1 MGRTLYLNENK
12 GLTVLRDGPSVWVK
26 EDGKAGR
33 RIPARLVG
41 RVVVIGNLR
50 LEAGVITLFT
60 QNDIPVTFINRRG
73 DELAVAMPYNH
84 QLPRH
89 YEEQKVFLDA
99 EENIE
104 RFKGW
109 LYARRKETQINV
121 IRRLSKGFAG
131 LFTAKGFREKDYCRF
146 TERFKPSNDEQWK
159 VVSGVISNLFREM
172 IIVCILK
179 ADLDPHLGVLYRRH
193 NFSLALDI
201 SYVLEA
207 EIDMQCI
214 QFLKT
219 AEEMSYIVRDQSG
232 RFVSKEGM
240 RDIIHRFENRRKYLF
255 ETVEKLIDDIF
266 ELMRELRR

>member
-12 GLTVLRDGPSVWVK
+12 GLTVLRDGPSVWIK

-84 QLPRH
+84 HLPRH
-89 YEEQKVFLDA
+89 YEEQKIFLDVD
-99 EENIE
+99 ENIE

-121 IRRLSKGFAG
+121 IRNKEDLIKKGLQRKIVWLSVF
-131 LFTAKGFREKDYCRF
+131 
-146 TERFKPSNDEQWK
+146 
-159 VVSGVISNLFREM
+159 
-172 IIVCILK
+172 
-179 ADLDPHLGVLYRRH
+179 LDCKEV
-193 NFSLALDI
+193 A
-201 SYVLEA
+201 
-207 EIDMQCI
+207 
-214 QFLKT
+214 
-219 AEEMSYIVRDQSG
+219 
-232 RFVSKEGM
+232 EGM
-240 RDIIHRFENRRKYLF
+240 L
-255 ETVEKLIDDIF
+255 
-266 ELMRELRR
+266 

>member
-12 GLTVLRDGPSVWVK
+12 GLTVFRDGPSIWVK
-26 EDGKAGR
+26 ENGKAGR

-60 QNDIPVTFINRRG
+60 QNDIPVTFINHRG

-84 QLPRH
+84 HLPRH
-89 YEEQKVFLDA
+89 YEEQKIFLDVDD
-99 EENIE
+99 NIE
-104 RFKGW
+104 RFKCW

-121 IRRLSKGFAG
+121 IRRFSKGFAG

-146 TERFKPSNDEQWK
+146 IEKFKPSNNEQWK

-172 IIVCILK
+172 IIVCLLK
-179 ADLDPHLGVLYRRH
+179 ADLDPHLGMLYRRH

-201 SYVLEA
+201 CYILEP
-207 EIDMQCI
+207 EIDIQCI
-214 QFLKT
+214 QFLRGAREKGC
-219 AEEMSYIVRDQSG
+219 MVREKIG
-232 RFVSKEGM
+232 WAVSKDGM
-240 RDIIHRFENRRKYLF
+240 RDIIHRFENRRKQIHATI
-255 ETVEKLIDDIF
+255 ERLIDDIF
-266 ELMRELRR
+266 ELMRGLRR

>member
-12 GLTVLRDGPSVWVK
+12 GLTVLRDGPSVWIK

-41 RVVVIGNLR
+41 RVVIIGNLR
-50 LEAGVITLFT
+50 LEAGGITLFT
-60 QNDIPVTFINRRG
+60 QNDIPVTFINHRG
-73 DELAVAMPYNH
+73 DELAVSMPYNH
-84 QLPRH
+84 QLQRH
-89 YEEQKVFLDA
+89 YGEQKVFLDT

-104 RFKGW
+104 RFKGL

-121 IRRLSKGFAG
+121 IRRLSRGFAG

-146 TERFKPSNDEQWK
+146 IDRFKPSNDEQWK

-179 ADLDPHLGVLYRRH
+179 ADLDPHLGVLHRRH

-201 SYVLEA
+201 CYILEA

-214 QFLKT
+214 QFLRT
-219 AEEMSYIVRDQSG
+219 TRERGYMGRDKIGWAVLKQ
-232 RFVSKEGM
+232 GM
-240 RDIIHRFENRRKYLF
+240 GDILPR
-255 ETVEKLIDDIF
+255 
-266 ELMRELRR
+266 